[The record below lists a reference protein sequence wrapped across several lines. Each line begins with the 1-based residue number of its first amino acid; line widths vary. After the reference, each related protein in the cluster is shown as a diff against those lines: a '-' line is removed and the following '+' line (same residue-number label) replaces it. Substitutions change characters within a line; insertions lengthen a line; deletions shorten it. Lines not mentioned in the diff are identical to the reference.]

1 MGEPLA
7 FFSLFFDDLVI
18 EGIDAPKCLRAN
30 LVQNEYR
37 GGRLRRFTL
46 LGALIAGDEK
56 RYEGHI
62 VIERVGEGIFLWGGL
77 LVRVV

>member
-18 EGIDAPKCLRAN
+18 QSVGAPKCLRAN

-37 GGRLRRFTL
+37 GGRLRWF
-46 LGALIAGDEK
+46 
-56 RYEGHI
+56 
-62 VIERVGEGIFLWGGL
+62 IFSGP
-77 LVRVV
+77 

>member
-18 EGIDAPKCLRAN
+18 QGVGAPKCLRAN

-37 GGRLRRFTL
+37 GGRLRCFIFSGPDRQQREV
-46 LGALIAGDEK
+46 A
-56 RYEGHI
+56 I
-62 VIERVGEGIFLWGGL
+62 VVEWVGGGIFLWGGL
-77 LVRVV
+77 LIWVA